1 MIGFHKLVSTVFGIG
16 YMGKGGGTA
25 AAAVCCFAW
34 WLFAGDLHDHI
45 RPAAIT
51 LLIVALGIWSAGAVE
66 GIWGKDNQRIVIDEW
81 AGMCVALLW
90 IPLFPRYILPAFL
103 LFRFFDIVK
112 PLFIKKL
119 EQLPGGWGVMFDD
132 LLAGLYTNLLLQ
144 LVVATNFF

>member
-1 MIGFHKLVSTVFGIG
+1 MIRFHKLVSTVFGIG
-16 YMGKGGGTA
+16 YLGKGGGTVA
-25 AAAVCCFAW
+25 SSICCFAW
-34 WLFAGDLHDHI
+34 WLLPVDMHD
-45 RPAAIT
+45 RMLPAVIT
-51 LLIVALGIWSAGAVE
+51 LLIISLGIWSAGAVE
-66 GIWGKDNQRIVIDEW
+66 KIWGKDNQRIVVDEW

-112 PLFIKKL
+112 PLFIKRL
-119 EQLPGGWGVMFDD
+119 EKLPGGWGVMFDD

>member
-1 MIGFHKLVSTVFGIG
+1 
-16 YMGKGGGTA
+16 
-25 AAAVCCFAW
+25 
-34 WLFAGDLHDHI
+34 
-45 RPAAIT
+45 
-51 LLIVALGIWSAGAVE
+51 E